1 MDFATLRYI
10 SGTGSVLLKC
20 YSDRNLKGSKQSNS
34 PKRKIL
40 WVSPL
45 ILDLHFHKTSRI
57 EVLRALSKL
66 GYDTNLLAMHSRRK
80 ILNENPQVQVISIPL
95 RYVPIISPFL
105 YTALIFFALPFYL
118 AMYRPDF
125 IVIEPDMSIFGIV
138 SIFPFSITK
147 RVKLILDIRS
157 TPVEIYGLR
166 GYLKK
171 LNFTLSVLIAKSFFD
186 GVTIITSH
194 MKKEICKEYDLD
206 LEFVGVWTSGVSTE
220 LFDPKKYITDSKKLR
235 ENLGLSHRFIIF
247 YHGAFSPN
255 RGLIETIE
263 AIDTVRQKYSD
274 VVLFLLGSGS
284 IVNSLKSLVE
294 TKKLQNNVIIH
305 PPVKYVDVPKYIA
318 MSDIGIV
325 PLPNHPYW
333 NFQCPLNLLEYLAME
348 KPVIITD
355 IPANRSVI
363 GDNRCGIYIRSI
375 RPIEIANAI
384 EYAYSNKG
392 KLAEWGKLGRK
403 NVVNKYTWD
412 KVAEKFEEYL
422 SSRR

>member
-1 MDFATLRYI
+1 VATR
-10 SGTGSVLLKC
+10 
-20 YSDRNLKGSKQSNS
+20 SKNS
-34 PKRKIL
+34 IQNGIPKVHI
-40 WVSPL
+40 
-45 ILDLHFHKTSRI
+45 
-57 EVLRALSKL
+57 
-66 GYDTNLLAMHSRRK
+66 
-80 ILNENPQVQVISIPL
+80 ISIPL
-95 RYVPIISPFL
+95 RYTPLISSL
-105 YTALIFFALPFYL
+105 IYTLLIFFFLPFY
-118 AMYRPDF
+118 MIINMPNYIIF
-125 IVIEPDMSIFGIV
+125 EPDVSIFGMFSV
-138 SIFPFSITK
+138 FPFRVTK
-147 RVKLILDIRS
+147 HIKLILDIRS
-157 TPVEIYGLR
+157 TPVEVSGFR

-171 LNFTLSVLIAKSFFD
+171 LSFTFSVLIAKRFFD

-194 MKKEICKEYDLD
+194 MKKEICKKYGIDP
-206 LEFVGVWTSGVSTE
+206 EFIGVWTSGVSTE
-220 LFDPKKYITDSKKLR
+220 VFNPRKYIADGKKIR
-235 ENLGLSHRFIIF
+235 KNLGLSHKFIIF

-263 AIDTVRQKYSD
+263 AIDIVRQKHSD

-284 IVNSLKSLVE
+284 IVKSLKSLVE
-294 TKKLQNNVIIH
+294 TKTLQNNVIIH
-305 PPVKYVDVPKYIA
+305 PPIKNADVPKYIA
-318 MSDIGIV
+318 MSDIGLV

-355 IPANRSVI
+355 IPANRSVV

-384 EYAYSNKG
+384 EYAYNNKG

-403 NVVNKYTWD
+403 IVSNKYTWD